1 MSTQDEDIN
10 APLLEGNLAPEY
22 GSTAGP
28 ASSLAPHASFRRN
41 LGTSEAFSIIINIVI
56 GSGIFTSLGAID
68 TNVPSPGAALVVWFV
83 GGILAWTGAATM
95 AELGAAIPGEGGVQ
109 QYLQYIYDEAF
120 GFLAAWTWVV
130 AVVPAS
136 LAILSI
142 VFVESIYSATGVT
155 DQPDRMAHKLLSSLV
170 LLIISMA
177 NSVSTQFSTRL
188 NTFFLTTKFA
198 AIALT
203 VVAGLGVVLYHLA
216 GWDRDNSGEPQDWLT
231 RAWFGARNTVG
242 LDGREIE
249 WQKLHGWE
257 SLGHYS
263 AALYGALWAYS
274 GWDKLPLAINTAVPI
289 VILSFIAVNIAYYI
303 LLPWRVVSTT
313 DSVAVTSFS
322 HLLGPTFGAIAAGLI
337 CLVVAGSLLGS
348 SFVASRIVVA
358 AANSNWLPAFLAR
371 IGSVSGRSTST
382 ADAPINAILFS
393 TACSIVYIFFGN
405 FRVLAT
411 FSGLSAYIFFFLTMV
426 GAIILRV
433 REPELPRPYK
443 PMICVPVIFALV
455 SGCVVARGAVFAPV
469 QAAVLIKLWLV
480 GLGLYSARRQW
491 IGKGE
496 AESSEQ

>member
-1 MSTQDEDIN
+1 MPTQNEDK
-10 APLLEGNLAPEY
+10 Y
-22 GSTAGP
+22 GSTADP

-56 GSGIFTSLGAID
+56 GSGLFTSLGAID

-83 GGILAWTGAATM
+83 GGILAWTVAATM

-109 QYLQYIYDEAF
+109 QYLQYIYSEAF
-120 GFLAAWTWVV
+120 GFLAA
-130 AVVPAS
+130 
-136 LAILSI
+136 I

-155 DQPDRMAHKLLSSLV
+155 DQPDRTANKLISSLV
-170 LLIISMA
+170 LLVISMA

-198 AIALT
+198 AIAVT
-203 VVAGLGVVLYHLA
+203 MVAGLGVVFYHLA
-216 GWDRDNSGEPQDWLT
+216 GWDRDNSREPQDWLT

-242 LDGREIE
+242 LDGREME

-263 AALYGALWAYS
+263 DALYGAYAELSAPARQ
-274 GWDKLPLAINTAVPI
+274 LPLAIKTAVPLI
-289 VILSFIAVNIAYYI
+289 ILSFIAVNIAYYI
-303 LLPWRVVSTT
+303 LLFWRVVSTT

-348 SFVASRIVVA
+348 SFVAGRIVVA
-358 AANSNWLPAFLAR
+358 AAYCNWLPAR
-371 IGSVSGRSTST
+371 VGSVSGRSTST

-393 TACSIVYIFFGN
+393 TAGSIVYIFFGD
-405 FRVLAT
+405 FRVLAA
-411 FSGLSAYIFFFLTMV
+411 FSGLCL
-426 GAIILRV
+426 L
-433 REPELPRPYK
+433 RPYK
-443 PMICVPVIFALV
+443 PMICVPVVFALV
-455 SGCVVARGAVFAPV
+455 SRCVVACGAVFAPV
-469 QAAVLIKLWLV
+469 QAVVLIGLWLV

>member
-28 ASSLAPHASFRRN
+28 ASSLVPHASFRRN
-41 LGTSEAFSIIINIVI
+41 LGTSEAFSIIINIVT

-68 TNVPSPGAALVVWFV
+68 TNVLSP
-83 GGILAWTGAATM
+83 GAATM

-109 QYLQYIYDEAF
+109 QYLQYIYGEAF
-120 GFLAAWTWVV
+120 GFLAAWTWAV

-155 DQPDRMAHKLLSSLV
+155 DQPDRIAHKLLSSLV
-170 LLIISMA
+170 LLIVSMA

-216 GWDRDNSGEPQDWLT
+216 RWDRDNSREPQDWLT
-231 RAWFGARNTVG
+231 RGDRVAEVTWVGSSRPLFRRTLWCTAIYVSAELSSPAR
-242 LDGREIE
+242 
-249 WQKLHGWE
+249 Q
-257 SLGHYS
+257 
-263 AALYGALWAYS
+263 
-274 GWDKLPLAINTAVPI
+274 LPLAINTAVPI

-313 DSVAVTSFS
+313 NSVAVTSFS

-348 SFVASRIVVA
+348 SFVAGRIVVA

-371 IGSVSGRSTST
+371 IGSVSRRSTST

-393 TACSIVYIFFGN
+393 TACSIV
-405 FRVLAT
+405 
-411 FSGLSAYIFFFLTMV
+411 
-426 GAIILRV
+426 
-433 REPELPRPYK
+433 
-443 PMICVPVIFALV
+443 
-455 SGCVVARGAVFAPV
+455 
-469 QAAVLIKLWLV
+469 
-480 GLGLYSARRQW
+480 
-491 IGKGE
+491 
-496 AESSEQ
+496 